1 MVTPGAKAPTASAS
15 EKTGLSSF
23 IPTSHFGSPNFG
35 FGTAS
40 GALCWCFEFFP
51 AASHP
56 KGSVNYSLVCC
67 TRLLSQKQTLQTP
80 STCVFKQSIRRI
92 DVSEPNLAPALQKA
106 PAPRGRR
113 GSPSSPADLP
123 PSVATR
129 APASVPLSLPS
140 APAPGL
146 QRSGRACLCA
156 PAVGPPGPA
165 SPRPAAPAGSAGGR
179 GGPGSRPRLS
189 GGALRRM
196 PPAPRGQGRKRRPPL
211 HQRGGQRR
219 SGARRSGVARPGTG
233 HRRHHHLPLSASP
246 RGGGR

>member
-1 MVTPGAKAPTASAS
+1 MYSTLVSKANAANTQYVCFQTEHSQDRRFGAKSRPGSTKGPGYAGPA
-15 EKTGLSSF
+15 GLPF
-23 IPTSHFGSPNFG
+23 LPGG
-35 FGTAS
+35 
-40 GALCWCFEFFP
+40 
-51 AASHP
+51 
-56 KGSVNYSLVCC
+56 
-67 TRLLSQKQTLQTP
+67 P
-80 STCVFKQSIRRI
+80 STISRY
-92 DVSEPNLAPALQKA
+92 P
-106 PAPRGRR
+106 
-113 GSPSSPADLP
+113 GSSLRP
-123 PSVATR
+123 
-129 APASVPLSLPS
+129 SLPS

-179 GGPGSRPRLS
+179 GGPSSRPRLS

-219 SGARRSGVARPGTG
+219 SGARWSGVARPETG